1 MTWPKDF
8 DGQRL
13 NLGGQRSVSMRGVDT
28 GMSAIQRIRPRP
40 PSDKFSVSKFCLHS
54 QKLSQWP
61 DKYPGAKY
69 EYLWRCFQLKYGERR
84 GCWKAS
90 NMHSEPAT
98 TWKKVKSETVFRQK
112 VSQNKS
118 TSSQLSVKLQL
129 WGTIAHSQLL
139 AVWTSR
145 AGEFCH
151 NLWLMWVLTILLLS
165 LTNMKIFKRWL
176 MTIFPAQPQKT
187 SFERGGSRDA
197 FESEDTTGRTSRRW
211 NKAKVRGSEIMY
223 LGVDLEK
230 WTGESKKAAFSSFFA
245 VTFSLVLRLQFL
257 VGELV
262 WVGRKTNGARS
273 QDKRR
278 SGRRICQKQ
287 HLLLGVLAFRI

>member
-1 MTWPKDF
+1 MILDRRTLTDRGWILEDR
-8 DGQRL
+8 GRWGW
-13 NLGGQRSVSMRGVDT
+13 GGRGEDT

-90 NMHSEPAT
+90 NTA
-98 TWKKVKSETVFRQK
+98 F
-112 VSQNKS
+112 
-118 TSSQLSVKLQL
+118 
-129 WGTIAHSQLL
+129 

-223 LGVDLEK
+223 L
-230 WTGESKKAAFSSFFA
+230 ES
-245 VTFSLVLRLQFL
+245 
-257 VGELV
+257 
-262 WVGRKTNGARS
+262 
-273 QDKRR
+273 
-278 SGRRICQKQ
+278 I
-287 HLLLGVLAFRI
+287 